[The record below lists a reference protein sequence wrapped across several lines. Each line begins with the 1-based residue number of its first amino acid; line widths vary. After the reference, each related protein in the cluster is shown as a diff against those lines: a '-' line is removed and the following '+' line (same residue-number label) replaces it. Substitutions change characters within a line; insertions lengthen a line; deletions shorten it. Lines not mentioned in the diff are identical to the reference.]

1 MFIFVEDKSI
11 SIVDEI
17 YPIIFWDLDISW
29 CVSNYN
35 TCEKFC

>member
-17 YPIIFWDLDISW
+17 YLIIFWELDISW
-29 CVSNYN
+29 LIKLGNN
-35 TCEKFC
+35 FLNF